1 MTGGIWGATARAEV
15 GPQLAALGAH
25 YGACRTLPDGTRAV
39 SWWFEASRRR
49 QRRLVFR
56 APAGRTDE
64 WEVEYAEHSA
74 DGRRTWLHDSRTVR
88 TTREGLAGAVADLVG
103 RGLTR
108 RGAVRELHDDPTRRP
123 VVDGPSP
130 GPRPAAAAA
139 SAHRPPPPPRGLRV
153 ADGVLGMVVAAALF
167 AACRI
172 DIDLAPNLAAV
183 AVPLFGVSAVWTLI
197 GVTGA
202 ERR

>member
-1 MTGGIWGATARAEV
+1 VSGGVWANAVRAEV
-15 GPQLAALGAH
+15 GAQLAELGAH
-25 YGACRTLPDGTRAV
+25 YGACRTSADGTRAV
-39 SWWFEASRRR
+39 SWWFETSRRR

-56 APAGRTDE
+56 ALRGRTDE

-88 TTREGLAGAVADLVG
+88 TTTDGLAGAVAELVG
-103 RGLTR
+103 HGLTR
-108 RGAVRELHDDPTRRP
+108 RAAVRELAEDPARRP

-130 GPRPAAAAA
+130 GPRAAAAAA

-153 ADGVLGMVVAAALF
+153 ADGVLGMVVAAVLL

-172 DIDLAPNLAAV
+172 DIDLAPNIAAF